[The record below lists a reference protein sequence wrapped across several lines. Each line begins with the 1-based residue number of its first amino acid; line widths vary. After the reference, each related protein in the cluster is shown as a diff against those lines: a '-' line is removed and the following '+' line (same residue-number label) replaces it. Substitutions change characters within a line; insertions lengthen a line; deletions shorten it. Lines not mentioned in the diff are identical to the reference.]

1 MKKPKNQNKQKSKYE
16 ENLEVLLREV
26 THYKHTYFKKETRN
40 VIKTKHFLKYFESCH
55 NSFMNTPLDLV
66 WCFNYLTEKFL
77 EDISELNYE
86 EIIPLIIQLL
96 SGDFQNTT
104 KKKKMVNLRKENQKI
119 ISFYFLP
126 INAKSNQNILFALC
140 LKGTKLISSTIH
152 FLSISTNWD
161 FESIAEEFLE
171 KINNDDYYPLVDY
184 DKSGIFLVDEIL
196 FSHKEKDL
204 MNGTIICYPLK
215 KVNIEENTIFMREFH
230 YGCETKSY
238 NDPNDFQT
246 NPLNESIIG
255 QIENN
260 QYET

>member
-1 MKKPKNQNKQKSKYE
+1 MEQ
-16 ENLEVLLREV
+16 
-26 THYKHTYFKKETRN
+26 
-40 VIKTKHFLKYFESCH
+40 
-55 NSFMNTPLDLV
+55 
-66 WCFNYLTEKFL
+66 
-77 EDISELNYE
+77 
-86 EIIPLIIQLL
+86 
-96 SGDFQNTT
+96 
-104 KKKKMVNLRKENQKI
+104 
-119 ISFYFLP
+119 
-126 INAKSNQNILFALC
+126 
-140 LKGTKLISSTIH
+140 
-152 FLSISTNWD
+152 
-161 FESIAEEFLE
+161 
-171 KINNDDYYPLVDY
+171 INNDDYYPLVDY

-260 QYET
+260 QYETLIISAIEGEYWDYKLSLQEKNYVKNSDTFILSGRPGTGKTTVILFKLFSIFFNYLLKKKNALIDFNNFNNNINIKIDNTNQKLIKRSTESLRVVFTSLSQHLCERQQTIFEQTMVRQFENNLEDGYEV